1 METQIHVPVGSPVI
15 RRIPIF
21 VDEHNV
27 AEGAMKLVK
36 ELRPTWDTNH
46 VKTKLF
52 TDGTTNKLV
61 GCYVEDSPE
70 DVVLVRVYGNKTE
83 LIVDRDNEL
92 KSFQVLHANGCAP
105 RLYCTFQNGIC
116 YEFMQGDALGTQDVR
131 DPSLLRIQQE
141 VPSKAV
147 LEQEMVWMKEH
158 LSKLG
163 SPVVLCHNDLL
174 CKNIIHNSKEGHV
187 RFIDYEYSS
196 YNYQAFDIG
205 NHFNEFA
212 GMTELDY
219 GLYPSREMQMD
230 WLKVYLQAY
239 KLFTKKT
246 EEVSPR
252 ELETLYV
259 QVNKFALA
267 SHFFWGFWALIQAK
281 YSSIDFDFL
290 GYAVLR
296 FNQYFKTKP
305 EVMAMQIPE

>member
-1 METQIHVPVGSPVI
+1 
-15 RRIPIF
+15 
-21 VDEHNV
+21 
-27 AEGAMKLVK
+27 
-36 ELRPTWDTNH
+36 
-46 VKTKLF
+46 
-52 TDGTTNKLV
+52 
-61 GCYVEDSPE
+61 
-70 DVVLVRVYGNKTE
+70 
-83 LIVDRDNEL
+83 
-92 KSFQVLHANGCAP
+92 
-105 RLYCTFQNGIC
+105 
-116 YEFMQGDALGTQDVR
+116 
-131 DPSLLRIQQE
+131 
-141 VPSKAV
+141 
-147 LEQEMVWMKEH
+147 MVWMKGH
-158 LSKLG
+158 LSTLG

-212 GMTELDY
+212 GMAELDY

-230 WLKVYLQAY
+230 WLEEYLQAY

-246 EEVSPR
+246 EEVSQR

-290 GYAVLR
+290 GYVFLLVV
-296 FNQYFKTKP
+296 TC
-305 EVMAMQIPE
+305 ESVCVMTTSNLWWMLCKLGAIICQPGTNSSTENGVARPVTITNFAG